1 MQKGSLSEPSGA
13 VGRWDH
19 EFRLRNRWC
28 GSEVVAS
35 MSMCIDRR
43 WLCGHLVCPLGVCV
57 RTGSRLEELMLAG
70 TLRLLQ
76 PPD

>member
-28 GSEVVAS
+28 GSEVGQPAELS
-35 MSMCIDRR
+35 HIPGCRSY
-43 WLCGHLVCPLGVCV
+43 
-57 RTGSRLEELMLAG
+57 RLFSWSFTEL
-70 TLRLLQ
+70 TE
-76 PPD
+76 